1 MMKQPKQALQRLL
14 FMLNLKRPRQ
24 RPITVPRRDR
34 NASPRFRFGLVVIVK
49 NEADYIE
56 EWLEFH
62 LMQGAEHIVVYD
74 NGSTDDTV
82 ARLSP
87 YLADGVVTMV
97 PWSTFQERVNNQ
109 SLAYSHALVNFG
121 DWFEWL
127 GFLDADEFL
136 FATVDD
142 TVPDILRD
150 LPHLPAIGVPWSMF
164 GTDGRLTR
172 PDAPVIASYVS
183 KAVIRPGTT
192 PGHAMNVK
200 SVVRPEMV
208 TAVQGAH
215 MFHIRDLGQG
225 AFTETGEWLAKSR
238 KSDLSKVPA
247 GRLQLNHY
255 YTRSAAEFE
264 RKLAKGS
271 VRGAAYF
278 DRGRYEQVRDWID
291 RDVTEDTAIMKHV
304 PELQARLARRRNR

>member
-1 MMKQPKQALQRLL
+1 MMKRSKQMLDRLL
-14 FMLNLKRPRQ
+14 FRLNPKRPRQ
-24 RPITVPRRDR
+24 TPITVPRRDR
-34 NASPRFRFGLVVIVK
+34 NSAPRFRFGLVIIAK

-87 YLADGVVTMV
+87 YLAEGLVTLV

-109 SLAYSHALVNFG
+109 SLAYAHALVNFG
-121 DWFEWL
+121 GWFEWL

-136 FATVDD
+136 FATVEASM
-142 TVPDILRD
+142 PAILQE
-150 LPHLPAIGVPWSMF
+150 LSQLPAIGVPWSMF
-164 GTDGRLTR
+164 GTDGQLTR
-172 PDAPVIASYVS
+172 PNAPVVASYAS
-183 KAVIRPGTT
+183 KAVMGRGTT
-192 PGHAMNVK
+192 PEHAMNVK
-200 SVVRPEMV
+200 SIVRPEMV
-208 TAVQGAH
+208 TAVQGAY
-215 MFHIRDLGQG
+215 M
-225 AFTETGEWLAKSR
+225 ETGEWLAKSH
-238 KSDLSKVPA
+238 KSGLCEMPA

-271 VRGAAYF
+271 VRGTAYF

-291 RDVTEDTAIMKHV
+291 REVIEDRSIMKHL
-304 PELQARLARRRNR
+304 PELQSRLAKRRNTAIG